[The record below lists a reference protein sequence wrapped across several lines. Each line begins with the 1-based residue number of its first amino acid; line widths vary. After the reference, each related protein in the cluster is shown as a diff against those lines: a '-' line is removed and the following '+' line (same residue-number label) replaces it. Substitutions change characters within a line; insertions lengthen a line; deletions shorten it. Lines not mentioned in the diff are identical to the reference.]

1 MHNVSFGIDPD
12 CSPTKRT
19 HKYSGTNPEVSGTNC
34 VRCPN
39 FRKGPSWCLR
49 GRLPHMK
56 LADWSARPGL
66 DAVVCCFWLG
76 GLNTRVL
83 KHGHVM
89 VPKVLACWVSIPG
102 SGRFVLKANKDSADH
117 CLQHNTQVE
126 MKQLKIENIGD
137 RNLHVLA
144 EYNFSRPSRLFQHVS
159 GCFQVAFAH
168 GALHFLHRGWAFKA
182 PALIRVFLQKQKHW
196 AQEPWHFHGMP
207 LF

>member
-1 MHNVSFGIDPD
+1 MAIFNSYF
-12 CSPTKRT
+12 SL
-19 HKYSGTNPEVSGTNC
+19 PEG
-34 VRCPN
+34 
-39 FRKGPSWCLR
+39 
-49 GRLPHMK
+49 
-56 LADWSARPGL
+56 
-66 DAVVCCFWLG
+66 
-76 GLNTRVL
+76 RVL

-168 GALHFLHRGWAFKA
+168 GALHFLHRGWASVA
-182 PALIRVFLQKQKHW
+182 RLSAI
-196 AQEPWHFHGMP
+196 HFRG
-207 LF
+207 

>member
-1 MHNVSFGIDPD
+1 MAMFNSYVSL
-12 CSPTKRT
+12 
-19 HKYSGTNPEVSGTNC
+19 PEG
-34 VRCPN
+34 
-39 FRKGPSWCLR
+39 
-49 GRLPHMK
+49 
-56 LADWSARPGL
+56 
-66 DAVVCCFWLG
+66 
-76 GLNTRVL
+76 RVL

-102 SGRFVLKANKDSADH
+102 SGRFGLKALGRS
-117 CLQHNTQVE
+117 LSTTQTQVE

-196 AQEPWHFHGMP
+196 AQEP
-207 LF
+207 